1 MEALTELEEF
11 IKDEK
16 NAAAFKDFI
25 KTAGYET
32 PEEIAGLKSK
42 NLQVILNEKK
52 LKEKIVELEKTL
64 DSVDID
70 EYNALKNKT
79 KGKDDNPDITKLQRE
94 IKTLT
99 ENLTKLSEEKKTTDT
114 KYQNSFKMTKLN
126 EALDANGF
134 DPKHKSLLLSAFQG
148 KAVIES
154 DGANDLLI
162 VDGGS
167 LGQLPAND
175 FFKKYSTSEEGK
187 VYLRVPE
194 NSGVGRT
201 NLQGGGSGKTITR
214 ENFNRLS
221 AKEQSE
227 YSTSKGGKI
236 TD

>member
-1 MEALTELEEF
+1 MQELKELEEF
-11 IKDEK
+11 LKDEK
-16 NAAAFKDFI
+16 NVIVFKDFVE
-25 KTAGYET
+25 KMGYET
-32 PEEIAGLKSK
+32 PDKIEGLKNK

-52 LKEKIVELEKTL
+52 LKEKIVELEKVV
-64 DSVDID
+64 DSIDID

-175 FFKKYSTSEEGK
+175 FFKKYSTSDEGK
-187 VYLRVPE
+187 SYLRVPE

-201 NLQGGGSGKTITR
+201 NLQGNQSGRKLTLEQFNAIPAKDRSAFMAGGGQII
-214 ENFNRLS
+214 E
-221 AKEQSE
+221 
-227 YSTSKGGKI
+227 
-236 TD
+236 